1 MKISDHICPKDVGLK
16 FMDAL
21 KTEGNR
27 KKLQNDVEQG
37 TADGSRQRSRERI
50 FFSEISIVEVLLLFK
65 HYFFRCLE
73 KKNLR
78 QKYLRPL
85 LIPHF

>member
-27 KKLQNDVEQG
+27 KKVQNDVEQG

-50 FFSEISIVEVLLLFK
+50 FSRKSQLLRY
-65 HYFFRCLE
+65 YFFLSI
-73 KKNLR
+73 NFLDA
-78 QKYLRPL
+78 
-85 LIPHF
+85 